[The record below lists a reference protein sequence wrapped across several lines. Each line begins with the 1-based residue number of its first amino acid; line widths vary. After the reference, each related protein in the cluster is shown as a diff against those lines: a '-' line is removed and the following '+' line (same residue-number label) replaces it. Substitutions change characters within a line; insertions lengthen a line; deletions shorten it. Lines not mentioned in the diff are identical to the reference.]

1 MKTESLRLPPI
12 LLVSV
17 CHPYLRKQ
25 IERRKNWRQGQEVFL
40 DSLQQGLG
48 LARGSDLDKLGDSVI
63 DHQSTP
69 HQCLL
74 PASPCAGSLT
84 PRAV

>member
-40 DSLQQGLG
+40 
-48 LARGSDLDKLGDSVI
+48 
-63 DHQSTP
+63 STVFSRIWAW
-69 HQCLL
+69 HEVQT
-74 PASPCAGSLT
+74 LT
-84 PRAV
+84 SWVTVS